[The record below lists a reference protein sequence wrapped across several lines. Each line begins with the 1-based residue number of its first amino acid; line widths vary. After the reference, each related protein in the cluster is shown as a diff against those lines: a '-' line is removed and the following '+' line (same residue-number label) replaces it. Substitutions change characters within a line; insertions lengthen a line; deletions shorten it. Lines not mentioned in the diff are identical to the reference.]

1 MHGGAAG
8 SGAQPGNRNAFK
20 HGAYSAEAV
29 RERRKLQALIEDTK
43 AMIDALS

>member
-8 SGAQPGNRNAFK
+8 SGGQLGNRNAFK
-20 HGAYSAEAV
+20 HGAYSAHAV
-29 RERRKLQALIEDTK
+29 RERRKLLALIEDST